1 MASLCRR
8 RVACALCML
17 FMLFV
22 LGGVLLIVS
31 YVGACA
37 VSVLVPCV
45 SVLGCMVCMS
55 SVPPVCQASVVSVPP
70 VCVVCIVSIPSLL
83 HASTRSVSS
92 KRDVLKTSVPIT
104 RASL

>member
-1 MASLCRR
+1 MQSARIASLCSR

-31 YVGACA
+31 YVGACV
-37 VSVLVPCV
+37 VSVLVACV
-45 SVLGCMVCMS
+45 SVLSCM
-55 SVPPVCQASVVSVPP
+55 VSVPP
-70 VCVVCIVSIPSLL
+70 VCLASVASVL
-83 HASTRSVSS
+83 HASTRSASS

-104 RASL
+104 RASA